1 MSRFCSKNHVL
12 QPEQATTPL
21 RQLYFIAQMILINPE
36 GRDQSTNMFRKSVS
50 MLLNCFQHDE
60 VLAELKRID
69 GLVASG
75 KAFEALKAIRGL
87 YPIEEKILNNH
98 GNDPGNHRTDSQ
110 GDRTMAVDAVNA
122 AAANPWANAGASSS
136 DKNAASLNY
145 DSFLKLLIA
154 QMKNQDPTSP
164 MDAGQQMSQL
174 ASFSQVEQTIKTN
187 THLKSMLQAEA
198 LTRASDLVAR
208 PLRALTTMLPA
219 WSMEVQVYSD
229 GIVAVTEAG
238 DKVLVQ
244 AGVVYPN
251 GPITTKSTGDNHRFE
266 QFGGS

>member
-1 MSRFCSKNHVL
+1 
-12 QPEQATTPL
+12 
-21 RQLYFIAQMILINPE
+21 
-36 GRDQSTNMFRKSVS
+36 
-50 MLLNCFQHDE
+50 
-60 VLAELKRID
+60 
-69 GLVASG
+69 
-75 KAFEALKAIRGL
+75 
-87 YPIEEKILNNH
+87 
-98 GNDPGNHRTDSQ
+98 
-110 GDRTMAVDAVNA
+110 MAVDAVNA

-198 LTRASDLVAR
+198 LTRASDLVGKTVKSADDSV
-208 PLRALTTMLPA
+208 TGVVK
-219 WSMEVQVYSD
+219 EVQVYSD

-244 AGVVYPN
+244 AGVVFSN
-251 GPITTKSTGDNHRFE
+251 GPITTKSTGTTTDSNNSA
-266 QFGGS
+266 GS